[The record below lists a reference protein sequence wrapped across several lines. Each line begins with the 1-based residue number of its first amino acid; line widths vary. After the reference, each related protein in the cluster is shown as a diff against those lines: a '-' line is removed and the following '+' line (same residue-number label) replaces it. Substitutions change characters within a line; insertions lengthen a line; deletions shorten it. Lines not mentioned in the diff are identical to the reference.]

1 MFSKVKTAKRHMILA
16 FMILLNYCDILGYN
30 ENYLNKLRSAIPKV
44 SSGIDLKIPS
54 EKEILDS
61 LNKLEDVPQRYLA
74 VYNLLFDS
82 GLRLIEGF
90 TLINEFKGAEEI
102 NGFFR
107 CNLAKFKG
115 NRHAYYMAT
124 FQRQHLS

>member
-1 MFSKVKTAKRHMILA
+1 MILA

-44 SSGIDLKIPS
+44 SSGIDRKIPS
-54 EKEILDS
+54 EKENLDS

-82 GLRLIEGF
+82 G
-90 TLINEFKGAEEI
+90 
-102 NGFFR
+102 
-107 CNLAKFKG
+107 
-115 NRHAYYMAT
+115 
-124 FQRQHLS
+124 

>member
-1 MFSKVKTAKRHMILA
+1 MILA

-30 ENYLNKLRSAIPKV
+30 ENYLNNLKAIPKV
-44 SSGIDLKIPS
+44 SSGIDLEIPS

-82 GLRLIEGF
+82 GLRLIKGV
-90 TLINEFKGAEEI
+90 TMINEFKGAEEI

-115 NRHAYYMAT
+115 NRPAHYGHFFRDNT
-124 FQRQHLS
+124 